1 MNQKE
6 LELQRAEQAIVDR
19 LPPLAKT
26 FVLNSNKIDETVE
39 KYENLLMSFMNENGT
54 IDGKLLNGVFKEKF
68 PKLSEWISIPQTNFY
83 LKDEITILLD
93 FIFGGNNYGR

>member
-6 LELQRAEQAIVDR
+6 LELQRTEQAIVDR
-19 LPPLAKT
+19 LPPVART
-26 FVLNSNKIDETVE
+26 FVLNSRKIDEIVE
-39 KYENLLMSFMNENGT
+39 KYENLLMSFMNDNGT
-54 IDGKLLNGVFKEKF
+54 IDGKLLDSIFKQKF

-83 LKDEITILLD
+83 LKDEIIVLLD